1 MRATTLLSRLLQV
14 KQARVVGF
22 GIEEGAIV
30 VDIALTT
37 RVPRCSGCQ
46 RCASNV
52 HDRYLGRRW
61 RHLDLAGIRI
71 ELRCDLRRVRCRRCG
86 VRVEAVP
93 WAAPGSRF
101 TRDFEEQ
108 VAYVAQRT
116 DRTTVSELM
125 RIAWVTVGQVIAR
138 VVERWDLGDRLDGLA
153 RIGVDELSYRRHHQ
167 YVTVVVDHLQGRIVW
182 DKEGK
187 NAATLK
193 AFFAELG
200 PERLAKLEAVTID
213 MSGAYIKAVTEA
225 SPQAQII
232 FDRFHVQRLAHDALD
247 AVRREEAREAPTP
260 VDGKALKGTRWP
272 LLRRAWNLRDLEIC
286 KVAALTKTNRRLFRA
301 YLLKESLAAILDR
314 KQVNVA
320 RRKLDE
326 WLAWACRSRL
336 APFRKLV
343 GTIRRYKEGILAYV
357 RSGLSNGRTEA
368 LNGKA
373 RTITRRA
380 YGLHSASALIALLK
394 LCCSGIELV
403 PVRWR
408 PRGTH

>member
-1 MRATTLLSRLLQV
+1 MRITTLLSELL
-14 KQARVVGF
+14 GL
-22 GIEEGAIV
+22 
-30 VDIALTT
+30 DYT
-37 RVPRCSGCQ
+37 RVLDCAFVPDGLLLKVAPSWRAARCSGCG
-46 RCASNV
+46 RNRPGY
-52 HDRYLGRRW
+52 DRRRRRW
-61 RHLDLAGIRI
+61 RHLDLAGMTFRL
-71 ELRCDLRRVRCRRCG
+71 EYEVRRVNCPTCG
-86 VRVEAVP
+86 IVVEYLP
-93 WAAPGSRF
+93 WAEVGSWF
-101 TRDFEEQ
+101 TRPFEDQ
-108 VAYVAQRT
+108 VGYLAQRS
-116 DRTTVSELM
+116 DKTTVSNLM
-125 RIAWVTVGQVIAR
+125 RVAWSTVGDIIGR
-138 VVERWDLGDRLDGLA
+138 VVGRHQRGGMLDGLTH
-153 RIGVDELSYRRHHQ
+153 IGVDELSYRRHHQ
-167 YVTVVVDHLQGRIVW
+167 YVTVVVDHMKGRIVW
-182 DKEGK
+182 AHEGK

-225 SPQAQII
+225 SPHAQII
-232 FDRFHVQRLAHDALD
+232 FDRFHVQRLAHEALD

-260 VDGKALKGTRWP
+260 ADRKALKGTRWP

-286 KVAALTKTNRRLFRA
+286 KLAALTKANRRLFRA

-336 APFRKLV
+336 APFQKLA
-343 GTIRRYKEGILAYV
+343 GTIRKYKEGILAYV

-368 LNGKA
+368 LNGKT

-380 YGLHSASALIALLK
+380 YGLHSASALIALLR
-394 LCCSGIELV
+394 LCCSGIELT
-403 PVRWR
+403 PFTRR